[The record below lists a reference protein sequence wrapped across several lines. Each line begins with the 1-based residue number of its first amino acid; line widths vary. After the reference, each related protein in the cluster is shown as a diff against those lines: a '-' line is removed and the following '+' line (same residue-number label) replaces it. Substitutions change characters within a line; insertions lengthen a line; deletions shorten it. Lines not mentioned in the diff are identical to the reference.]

1 MPRPC
6 SRSPRP
12 DIAISGPS
20 ESVRAWLRKVWH
32 RSQNTE
38 VIAVAGLVEGI
49 VVVVWVVEGLKVLVV
64 DLVVMVVVVAG
75 LVLVL
80 AGGDWL
86 PVESQRSYSQPSF
99 PRPPPHQPAGGDLS
113 N

>member
-38 VIAVAGLVEGI
+38 VIAVAGLVEG
-49 VVVVWVVEGLKVLVV
+49 LKVLVLDLVLVV

-75 LVLVL
+75 LVVVL